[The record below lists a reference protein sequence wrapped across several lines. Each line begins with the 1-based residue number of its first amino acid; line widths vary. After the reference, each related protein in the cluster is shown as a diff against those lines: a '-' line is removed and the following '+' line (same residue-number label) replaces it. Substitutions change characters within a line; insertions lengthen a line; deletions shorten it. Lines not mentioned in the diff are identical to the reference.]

1 MKSFYTGVIIRTA
14 FITERIGHAKFLIF
28 SLKLRLNISSW
39 NLVGKSLPCQDVEFN
54 RFLELVSLN
63 HIEESLFKMFHDP
76 QLVLCS
82 EKDIFFHNDQLD
94 LSSIIKH

>member
-63 HIEESLFKMFHDP
+63 HRRVSFQNVSRSATCPLFGERH
-76 QLVLCS
+76 
-82 EKDIFFHNDQLD
+82 IFSQRSTGSKFYH
-94 LSSIIKH
+94 